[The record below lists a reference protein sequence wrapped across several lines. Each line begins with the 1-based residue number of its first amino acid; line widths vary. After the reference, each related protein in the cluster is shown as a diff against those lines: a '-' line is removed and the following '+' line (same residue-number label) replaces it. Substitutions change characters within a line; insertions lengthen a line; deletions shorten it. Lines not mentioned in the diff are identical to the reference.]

1 MRFGVGI
8 QAALNLASRFQHV
21 DSAIRFLRGLAKPV
35 QEILRGESF
44 MIRRQIWL
52 HYRGCRL
59 AVEII
64 ATFGAAALIGYW
76 IVQTSR

>member
-1 MRFGVGI
+1 M
-8 QAALNLASRFQHV
+8 
-21 DSAIRFLRGLAKPV
+21 AKPV